1 MINQFKTSMF
11 DSLFGKETRDE
22 KEENRAEL
30 INSFVRISFSGMIVN
45 IYNFISSF
53 IFFVE

>member
-45 IYNFISSF
+45 IYNFISDF
-53 IFFVE
+53 ILM